1 MKALIITD
9 NLFEDSELFYPYF
22 RLLEEGIDVDI
33 ASLNKGEIKGE
44 YFFKVEAKLD
54 FSEVEPSNY
63 KALIIPGGRAPE
75 AIRGNENVKKII
87 KYFIDNNLTIGA
99 ICHGQQTL
107 ISAKVLEGKDATCY
121 IAIKDD
127 LINAKANYKD
137 EKVVVCGN
145 IITSR
150 CPDDLPYF
158 AKEIIKK
165 LK

>member
-9 NLFEDSELFYPYF
+9 NFFEDSELFYPYF
-22 RLLEEGIDVDI
+22 RLVEEDIQVDI
-33 ASLNKGEIKGE
+33 AALNKGEIKGE
-44 YFFKVEAKLD
+44 YFFKVDAKLD
-54 FSEVEPSNY
+54 FSEVNPSNY
-63 KALIIPGGRAPE
+63 KALIIPGRRAPE

-87 KYFIDNNLTIGA
+87 KYFVDNNLTIGA

-121 IAIKDD
+121 IGIRDD
-127 LINAKANYKD
+127 LMNAKANYKD

>member
-9 NLFEDSELFYPYF
+9 NFFEDSELFYPYF
-22 RLLEEGIDVDI
+22 RLIEEGIDVDI
-33 ASLNKGEIKGE
+33 AALNKGEIKGE
-44 YFFKVEAKLD
+44 YFFKTEAKLN
-54 FSEVEPSNY
+54 FSEVDPSNY

-75 AIRGNENVKKII
+75 AIRGSDDVKRII
-87 KYFIDNNLTIGA
+87 KYFVDNNLTIGA

-121 IAIKDD
+121 IGIRDD
-127 LINAKANYKD
+127 LMNAKANYKD

-145 IITSR
+145 IVTSR

>member
-1 MKALIITD
+1 M
-9 NLFEDSELFYPYF
+9 
-22 RLLEEGIDVDI
+22 
-33 ASLNKGEIKGE
+33 
-44 YFFKVEAKLD
+44 
-54 FSEVEPSNY
+54 EPSNY

-87 KYFIDNNLTIGA
+87 KYFVDNNLTIGA